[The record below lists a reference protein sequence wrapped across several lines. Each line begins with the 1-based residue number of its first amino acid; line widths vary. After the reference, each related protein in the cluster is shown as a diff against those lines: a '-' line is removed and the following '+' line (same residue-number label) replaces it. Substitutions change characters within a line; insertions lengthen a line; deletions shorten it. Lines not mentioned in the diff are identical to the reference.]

1 MIPIMPTHESTTLV
15 IARHGET
22 EANLAGVHQGRTD
35 SPLTSDGHKQAV
47 ALGIELKRRH
57 PKAVAIYTS
66 PLGRAQAT
74 AAAVAQALGL
84 SISLEP
90 NLVEGSFGEWEGA
103 TLEQMVSR
111 QFWHRAK
118 ADPDY
123 AAPGGES
130 FRACGTRAAAV
141 FRQIAARHTGHNVIA
156 VTHQG
161 PVCQGIASLVDSGYP
176 GFQYG
181 LRNGGFREIEFGSA
195 GIRLGNA
202 WRARP
207 VDL

>member
-1 MIPIMPTHESTTLV
+1 MPSAAPTTLV

-35 SPLTSDGHKQAV
+35 SPLTSDGHEQAS
-47 ALGIELKRRH
+47 ALAAELSGRY
-57 PKAVAIYTS
+57 PEAVAIYTS

-74 AAAVAQALGL
+74 AAAIAQTLGL
-84 SISLEP
+84 SISVEP
-90 NLVEGSFGEWEGA
+90 ALVEGSFGEWEGA
-103 TLEQMVSR
+103 TLEEMVTR
-111 QFWHRAK
+111 GFWDRAK
-118 ADPDY
+118 ANPDY

-130 FRACGTRAAAV
+130 FRACGARAAAV
-141 FRQIAARHTGHNVIA
+141 FQQIAARHIGATVIA

-161 PVCQGIASLVDSGYP
+161 PICQGIANLVDSGYP

-195 GIRLGNA
+195 GIRLGA
-202 WRARP
+202 VWRARS